1 MAAAFTLILVASL
14 FVANGFVTYR
24 LLKSESYEAIQKGFQ
39 VAIIW
44 LLPVIGAYV
53 VWQFL
58 RPATAS
64 NLPTAEHNDEALA
77 DTVYL
82 ERSIDSHVNH
92 EINGHD

>member
-1 MAAAFTLILVASL
+1 MAAAVTLILVALL
-14 FVANGFVTYR
+14 FVANGFVTFR
-24 LLKSESYEAIQKGFQ
+24 LLKSESYEASQKCFQ
-39 VAIIW
+39 VAIVW
-44 LLPVIGAYV
+44 LIPIIGAYV

-64 NLPTAEHNDEALA
+64 NLPSAEHNDEALA

-82 ERSIDSHVNH
+82 ERSIGSHVNH